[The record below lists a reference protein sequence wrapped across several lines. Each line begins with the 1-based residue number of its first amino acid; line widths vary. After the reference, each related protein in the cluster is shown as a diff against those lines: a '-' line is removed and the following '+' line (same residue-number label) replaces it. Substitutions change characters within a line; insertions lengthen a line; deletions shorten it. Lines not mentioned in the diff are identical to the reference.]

1 MAARARLIFV
11 GSIDPPPTNILPMVT
26 TPPSIASTPPAV
38 VFQLVISISPTLLI
52 FLLTVQETC
61 TTLLIRKQER
71 NTEMTLSIEEI
82 TALDQFDA
90 WADLAIK
97 SYGLRSDLTPKEKE
111 KALKIGRIE
120 FKSAGAT
127 RKR

>member
-1 MAARARLIFV
+1 
-11 GSIDPPPTNILPMVT
+11 
-26 TPPSIASTPPAV
+26 
-38 VFQLVISISPTLLI
+38 
-52 FLLTVQETC
+52 
-61 TTLLIRKQER
+61 
-71 NTEMTLSIEEI
+71 MTLSIEEI

-120 FKSAGAT
+120 FKSTGAT